1 MIEKFRVILVLLIL
15 GSSIT
20 SYTFAES
27 KTFNSLNTSTDTT
40 LPIAYQVIVPGK
52 HANYNFNYLFESPN
66 VSGISQSG
74 TIEYHIEAYDPD
86 TKKYTVNTIS
96 DIRTSGEGS
105 KHEETKS
112 NISSPIPEMDEFI
125 IDLIDTTIPGT
136 ADIDIKKVQSGAV
149 NIGDKYYPTDNY
161 QYLITKKAILDSQTM
176 SNGTVLE
183 PVLVTKITGEKLV
196 LTEAGIV
203 HTFSFKLDDAS
214 LTGINDQ
221 YVLGE
226 LMEEYGPFIKSL
238 KQTNFKLSVIL
249 TDTDVDLGTSVPP
262 PSSQTSENKGGG
274 CLIATAAFGSELAP
288 QVQQLRETRD
298 SVLFHTASGSA
309 FMTAFNQAYYTFSPT
324 VADWERQNPV
334 FKEMVKVAI
343 TPLITTLSILNY
355 VKIHSEAE
363 MLGYGIG
370 IILLNLG
377 MYFTLPVVAIV
388 KIRNYKIK
396 QSKTL
401 LMQHHRI
408 CLQSTL
414 RNP

>member
-1 MIEKFRVILVLLIL
+1 MIEKFRLILVLLIL

-20 SYTFAES
+20 SYAFGES
-27 KTFNSLNTSTDTT
+27 KTFSPLNTSTDVT
-40 LPIAYQVIVPGK
+40 LPIAYQVIAPGK
-52 HANYNFNYLFESPN
+52 HATYNFNYLFESPN
-66 VSGISQSG
+66 ISGTSQSG

-86 TKKYTVNTIS
+86 TKKYAVNTIS

-105 KHEETKS
+105 KHEETKI
-112 NISSPIPEMDEFI
+112 NTSSPIPEMDEFI

-136 ADIDIKKVQSGAV
+136 ADIDIKKIQSGSV
-149 NIGDKYYPTDNY
+149 NIGDKYYQTDNY
-161 QYLITKKAILDSQTM
+161 QYLITKKAILDSQTT

-196 LTEAGIV
+196 LTESGIV

-221 YVLGE
+221 YVLGK

-238 KQTNFKLSVIL
+238 KQTHFKLSMIL
-249 TDTDVDLGTSVPP
+249 TDTDIDLGTSVPP
-262 PSSQTSENKGGG
+262 PLQTSENKGSG

-298 SVLFHTASGSA
+298 NIVMKTQSGTA
-309 FMTAFNQAYYTFSPT
+309 FMTAFNSIYYKFAPT
-324 VADWERQNPV
+324 VADWERANPV
-334 FKEMVKVAI
+334 FKEMVKATV

-355 VKIHSEAE
+355 IPIHSEAE

-377 MYFTLPVVAIV
+377 MYFALPVVAIV

-396 QSKTL
+396 KTN
-401 LMQHHRI
+401 H
-408 CLQSTL
+408 
-414 RNP
+414 